1 MCGSMTIPCPAG
13 GPIPRCRWKRGRAM
27 PDIPRQLGLAA
38 LTEGYRT
45 GRFSPLDVTQAALD
59 RAEGPL
65 AQLNG
70 LSSLDHEM
78 TLRAARDS
86 TARWREDRTLGP
98 LDGVPISFK
107 DSFHIKGL
115 PRWHGTAC
123 HAGLRSGADALPVQ
137 RARAAG
143 MIPVCKTAMPDFAML
158 MSGLSSHHGIIR
170 NAWNPEDSPG
180 GSSSGAGPSVVL
192 GVAGVALGTDM
203 VGSVRLPAALSG
215 LASIK
220 PTQGRIAYDPP
231 GSYRSAG
238 PMAASVDEVELTL
251 AALGRFAEGDHFSAE
266 GAYRPAAGFDPAG
279 RRVALWRCAGWG
291 DAPDAATRAAMDR
304 AAALLAD
311 MGAEITEI
319 ADLHAEAEDYEAI
332 HWNMLHIGAPDYFGL
347 PPEARGRI
355 HPVVGAMYD
364 ALLGQSAIFAAEVRH
379 RLLVAAARIAAQL
392 AGFDYVLSPALPVR
406 RFAAGL
412 PCPDP
417 ASGMASH
424 QAFACWFNQTGW
436 PAATVPVLDPGDGGV
451 PVSVQI
457 AGKRFD
463 DAGVL
468 GMARCLEQAR
478 GFAIRW
484 PAGPR
489 M

>member
-1 MCGSMTIPCPAG
+1 
-13 GPIPRCRWKRGRAM
+13 M
-27 PDIPRQLGLAA
+27 PEVPLRLGQAA
-38 LTEGYRT
+38 LVAGYRE
-45 GRFSPLDVTQAALD
+45 GRFSPLEVARTALD
-59 RAEGPL
+59 RAEGGL
-65 AQLNG
+65 ARLNG

-78 TLRAARDS
+78 TMEAARAS
-86 TARWREDRTLGP
+86 AARWRENRVLGP

-123 HAGLRSGADALPVQ
+123 HPGKLSAADALPV
-137 RARAAG
+137 RGARAAG

-170 NAWNPEDSPG
+170 NAWNPDDSPG

-192 GVAGVALGTDM
+192 GAAGVALGTDM

-231 GSYRSAG
+231 GAFRSAG

-251 AALGRFAEGDHFSAE
+251 AALGHFAEGDHFSAE
-266 GAYRPAAGFDPAG
+266 GGYRPDPGCRPTG
-279 RRVALWRCAGWG
+279 RRIALWRRAGWG
-291 DAPDAATRAAMDR
+291 DATDAETLAAVDL
-304 AAALLAD
+304 AAGLLAD
-311 MGAEITEI
+311 RGAEIVEI
-319 ADLHAEAEDYEAI
+319 ADLEADAQDYEAI
-332 HWNMLHIGAPDYFGL
+332 HWNMLHVGAPDYFGL
-347 PPEARGRI
+347 PPQARGRI
-355 HPVVGAMYD
+355 HPVIGAMYE
-364 ALLGQSAIFAAEVRH
+364 ALLTQTAIFAAGVRH
-379 RLLVAAARIAAQL
+379 RLLVASARIAAQL
-392 AGFDYVLSPALPVR
+392 AGFDHVLSPALPVR
-406 RFAAGL
+406 RFAADL

-417 ASGMASH
+417 GLGMASH

-463 DAGVL
+463 DGGVIGL
-468 GMARCLEQAR
+468 ARVLEAAR
-478 GFAIRW
+478 GFDIRW
-484 PAGPR
+484 PSPFAEGAQ
-489 M
+489 

>member
-1 MCGSMTIPCPAG
+1 MSEIPV
-13 GPIPRCRWKRGRAM
+13 
-27 PDIPRQLGLAA
+27 QLGQSA
-38 LTEGYRT
+38 LVAGYRS
-45 GRFSPLDVTQAALD
+45 GAFSPLEVAQIALD
-59 RAEGPL
+59 RAEGAL
-65 AQLNG
+65 KQLNG
-70 LSSLDHEM
+70 LASLNRKI
-78 TLRAARDS
+78 TLAAARES
-86 TARWREDRTLGP
+86 TIRWRENRSLGP

-123 HAGLRSGADALPVQ
+123 HPGKVSAADALPVR
-137 RARAAG
+137 RACEAG

-158 MSGLSSHHGIIR
+158 MSGLSSHHGTIR

-192 GVAGVALGTDM
+192 GVASIALGTDM

-231 GSYRSAG
+231 GSFRSAG
-238 PMAASVDEVELTL
+238 PMAASVDEVEMTL
-251 AALGRFAEGDHFSAE
+251 AALGHFADGDHFSAE
-266 GAYRPAAGFDPAG
+266 GCYRPQGSVDPAG
-279 RRVALWRCAGWG
+279 RRIALWRHAGWG
-291 DAPDAATRAAMDR
+291 DATDAETLAAVDR
-304 AAALLAD
+304 AAGLLAD
-311 MGAEITEI
+311 RGAEIVEI
-319 ADLHAEAEDYEAI
+319 SDLEADARDYEAI
-332 HWNMLHIGAPDYFGL
+332 HWNMLYVGAPDYFGL
-347 PPEARGRI
+347 SPVARGLV
-355 HPVVGAMYD
+355 HPVIGAMYD

-379 RLLVAAARIAAQL
+379 RLLVASARIAAQL
-392 AGFDYVLSPALPVR
+392 AGFDHVLSPALPVH

-417 ASGMASH
+417 AYGPAPGMASH

-463 DAGVL
+463 DAGVIGL
-468 GMARCLEQAR
+468 VRLLEAAR
-478 GFAIRW
+478 GFDIRW
-484 PAGPR
+484 PDAARIGEGL
-489 M
+489 